1 MNILIVDD
9 EKLIR
14 QGLSHMIP
22 LMNENYRI
30 VGQCGSG
37 EEALERIAVEG
48 LRVDVVI
55 TDVRMPPP
63 MDGLELITELAI
75 RYPHVRSIVIS
86 GYNEF
91 DYVRSAL
98 RSGAVDYLLK
108 PIDKKEL
115 QTVLGRIEPAVP
127 SADSREPGDGSGQVS
142 LAYRDNLLNGLFK
155 ADPGI
160 YRDAVAYLQS
170 RYGISESTHR
180 FMTAG
185 IVIDQLPDEPL
196 TPSDKALFQ
205 YFIRKTAEELLPL
218 SGSVEGS
225 VFQGSDGLTLIV
237 FFIDR
242 ASGFELQ
249 PQAQLTMLL
258 GQIKRHVRYPITVA
272 LSSYVESFRQFPSMI
287 DQLHIALKSRL
298 VRGTDQLIEFDAARQ
313 MNEAGFEEV
322 GRDWM
327 ESVTRHLQAGEL
339 EKMKSSFL
347 ELLADLRRDQLP
359 PDYIVDM
366 IDRMFIRMESALDQ
380 LGITV
385 DSLNYEERRK
395 LGHTLE
401 QCPLWE
407 QMERSVRERLDV
419 LTEQIRATTLRQKP
433 DYIKEAV
440 AFIEN
445 RYREDI
451 KLHDVAKHVHLFPS
465 YFSQQFKL
473 LMGTNF
479 IDYLTERRMEE
490 AMKLLRETDE
500 PAYLICERVG
510 YATSAHFIKV
520 FKKWVG
526 STPAEYRNKWQTE
539 AANPREA
546 RSQMQKKAK

>member
-14 QGLSHMIP
+14 QGLTHMIP

-37 EEALERIAVEG
+37 EEALERLATEG
-48 LRVDVVI
+48 LMVDVVI

-63 MDGLELITELAI
+63 INGLELIAELAI
-75 RYPHVRSIVIS
+75 RYSHIRSIVIS
-86 GYNEF
+86 GYNDFE
-91 DYVRSAL
+91 YVRSAL
-98 RSGAVDYLLK
+98 RGGAIDYLLK

-115 QTVLGRIEPAVP
+115 QTVLGRIAPAG
-127 SADSREPGDGSGQVS
+127 SSGDHRGLGDGGEHVS
-142 LAYRDNLLNGLFK
+142 LAYHDNLLNGLFK
-155 ADPGI
+155 ADPGVR
-160 YRDAVAYLQS
+160 RDAVAYLQG
-170 RYGISESTHR
+170 RHGISESTYR

-185 IVIDQLPDEPL
+185 VVIDQLPDEPL
-196 TPSDKALFQ
+196 TPSDRALFQ
-205 YFIRKTAEELLPL
+205 YFIRKMAEELLPL
-218 SGSVEGS
+218 SGSAEGS
-225 VFQGSDGLTLIV
+225 VFQGSDGITLIV

-242 ASGFELQ
+242 SCGFELQ

-258 GQIKRHVRYPITVA
+258 GQIKRHVRYPITIA
-272 LSSYVESFRQFPSMI
+272 LSSFVESFRQFPSMI
-287 DQLHIALKSRL
+287 DQLHFVLKSRL
-298 VRGTDQLIEFDAARQ
+298 VKGTDQLIEYDAARR

-327 ESVTRHLQAGEL
+327 GSVTRCLQAGEL

-347 ELLADLRRDQLP
+347 ELLADLRRDQRP

-366 IDRMFIRMESALDQ
+366 IDRMFIRLESALEQ
-380 LGITV
+380 MGIAV
-385 DSLNYEERRK
+385 DSLQFEERRK
-395 LGHTLE
+395 LRLTLE
-401 QCPLWE
+401 QCPLWA
-407 QMERSVRERLDV
+407 QMERFVRERLDV
-419 LTEQIRATTLRQKP
+419 LTEQVRATTLRQKP

-440 AFIEN
+440 AFIEE

-451 KLHDVAKHVHLFPS
+451 KLLDVAKHVHLFPS

-490 AMKLLRETDE
+490 AMRLLRETNE

-526 STPAEYRNKWQTE
+526 STPAEYRSKWQTE
-539 AANPREA
+539 ETR
-546 RSQMQKKAK
+546 